1 MFAPSKVTAERRAI
15 CDKCKYFKKKSK
27 TCGTPIVGNKVTY
40 RKKEYKLCGCFMD
53 LKARLLYSRCPL
65 GKWQDEYK
73 ITELE
78 YKELK
83 ELLSHAVNK
92 VTREQ
97 NTRLHE
103 LHRKYLKSNKKGSR
117 CAPCVLQTINDL
129 HKVIEQYEK
138 E

>member
-15 CDKCKYFKKKSK
+15 CDKCKYFKKKTK
-27 TCGTPIVGNKVTY
+27 TCGTPIVGDKVTY

-53 LKARLLYSRCPL
+53 IKARLLYSRCPL

-73 ITELE
+73 ISEIE

-83 ELLSHAVNK
+83 ELLSHAVNE
-92 VTREQ
+92 VSREE
-97 NTRLHE
+97 NTKLHY
-103 LHRKYLKSNKKGSR
+103 LHNKYLKSGVKGSR
-117 CAPCVLQTINDL
+117 CIPCVLKIINDL
-129 HKVIEQYEK
+129 HKVVEQYEQ